1 MCCELS
7 RGKSAG
13 CEMGGDGGGGKV
25 KVKKGILPGTGVGE
39 ERRGQEGIRQYFDP
53 LYLTLPVPKL

>member
-1 MCCELS
+1 
-7 RGKSAG
+7 
-13 CEMGGDGGGGKV
+13 MGGDGGGGKV